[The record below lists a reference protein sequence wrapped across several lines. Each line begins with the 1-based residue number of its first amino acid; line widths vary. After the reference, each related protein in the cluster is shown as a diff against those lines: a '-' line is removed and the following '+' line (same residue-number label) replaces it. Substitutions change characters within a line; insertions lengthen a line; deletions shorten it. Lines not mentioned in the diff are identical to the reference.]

1 MNENDLESEI
11 DVYDLNG
18 KKVLTKTVEGA
29 VTTLPASTLPNGMYI
44 VKSGVRTAKF
54 IKK

>member
-1 MNENDLESEI
+1 MNEYELESEI

-18 KKVLTKTVEGA
+18 KQVQTKAIEGA
-29 VTTLPASTLPNGMYI
+29 VTTIPASTLPNGMYI
-44 VKSGVRTAKF
+44 VKSGERTAKF